1 MMRNKNV
8 KTEGNSTLLK
18 MQYGHH
24 RMIRSAT
31 QRRESE
37 DLEGRRLKSAMLVK
51 HPESNLSDAG
61 DAKLTRKESLSNF
74 YTSNPHLS
82 KATRT
87 SSFNS
92 DKKRSLGENSDKKR
106 LLSESYLYQKSH
118 DSHKSIEDIVGNT
131 FDPEEDFDYDAE
143 GKPTHVFE
151 HVLEKI
157 VLTFNATS
165 KGSGEPAQ
173 SRRLARASI
182 VRMDSAWTQVKN
194 RTNH

>member
-37 DLEGRRLKSAMLVK
+37 DLEGRRLKSAMQVK
-51 HPESNLSDAG
+51 HPESNQSEAG

-74 YTSNPHLS
+74 YTNNPHLS

-92 DKKRSLGENSDKKR
+92 DKKRLLGENSDKKR

-151 HVLEKI
+151 HVFEKI
-157 VLTFNATS
+157 VLTLYATS
-165 KGSGEPAQ
+165 KGSDESAQ
-173 SRRLARASI
+173 SRRLARAFA
-182 VRMDSAWTQVKN
+182 VRMDSAWTQVKI